1 LSLKLYG
8 AQCYLLNSRLH
19 VKAVKLAVLAGFVE
33 QASLLFVKFLTFQ
46 SEFLTA
52 GNVNSHP
59 HF

>member
-1 LSLKLYG
+1 
-8 AQCYLLNSRLH
+8 LH